1 MPLLLGSLVL
11 LAFLVGLVV
20 LGMLVN
26 MYFYLSGAFRK
37 RALRKEKERRLG
49 TVVPQGVAEEQFTIG
64 APASDAVMGNYVRR
78 LVLIGVCILIAL
90 ALIIAFVVSTIR

>member
-1 MPLLLGSLVL
+1 MTIVESFVL

-26 MYFYLSGAFRK
+26 MYFYLSGAFKK
-37 RALRKEKERRLG
+37 RALRKEKERRFR

-64 APASDAVMGNYVRR
+64 APASDDVMGNYVRR
-78 LVLIGVCILIAL
+78 LVLISVFVLIAL
-90 ALIIAFVVSTIR
+90 VLIIAFLVSVIQ

>member
-1 MPLLLGSLVL
+1 MTLLVSLVL

-26 MYFYLSGAFRK
+26 MYFYLSGAFKK

-49 TVVPQGVAEEQFTIG
+49 TVVPQSVAEEQFTMG
-64 APASDAVMGNYVRR
+64 APASDEVMGNYVRR
-78 LVLIGVCILIAL
+78 LVLISVCVLIAL
-90 ALIIAFVVSTIR
+90 ALIIAFIVSTIQ